1 MMAGASGSS
10 SESAGGL
17 ENEKVP
23 LGLGMG
29 SLERKRSNK
38 QLPSQV
44 KSGDGGTPSGGGGQS
59 SSQQQLLQ
67 SLARN
72 SSGSSNAASAMSQ
85 VLQNPAMDGL
95 LAGFSQQTR
104 VGSPDVLRS
113 ILQQFTQNPEIMN
126 TVTQLAQ
133 QIDSRELPGSG
144 VGPGGGLDLSRMVQQ
159 MMPVVS
165 RALSRGATGS
175 QSSSAETESL
185 QQDDVRSSRD
195 VNCDDQNPHIDVRDV
210 AHRIESYGTH
220 KNIFRAVV
228 ENATRLHGSGEDL
241 AAELFSNPSLASEYV
256 ELLQRELSR
265 RLQDEFE
272 QEKS

>member
-1 MMAGASGSS
+1 MMAGVSGSS
-10 SESAGGL
+10 SVSAEGL

-85 VLQNPAMDGL
+85 VLQNPAMDSL
-95 LAGFSQQTR
+95 LAGFSQQTG

-113 ILQQFTQNPEIMN
+113 MLQQFTQNPEIMN

-133 QIDSRELPGSG
+133 QVDSRDLPGSG
-144 VGPGGGLDLSRMVQQ
+144 VDPGGGLDLSRMVQQ

-165 RALSRGATGS
+165 RALSLGS
-175 QSSSAETESL
+175 QSSPSAETGLL

-195 VNCDDQNPHIDVRDV
+195 VNSDEQNPHIDARDV